1 MQCKQYIG
9 YLHQQLVQYH
19 NNVLCN
25 GLRDVKPSVHTVVQV
40 PVDDSAATA
49 APASSAGTPG

>member
-1 MQCKQYIG
+1 MQCKQYIVI
-9 YLHQQLVQYH
+9 QQLVQYH

-25 GLRDVKPSVHTVVQV
+25 GRDVKPSVHTVQV

-49 APASSAGTPG
+49 APASSAYTWLR

>member
-25 GLRDVKPSVHTVVQV
+25 GLEMLNHQSIPVQV